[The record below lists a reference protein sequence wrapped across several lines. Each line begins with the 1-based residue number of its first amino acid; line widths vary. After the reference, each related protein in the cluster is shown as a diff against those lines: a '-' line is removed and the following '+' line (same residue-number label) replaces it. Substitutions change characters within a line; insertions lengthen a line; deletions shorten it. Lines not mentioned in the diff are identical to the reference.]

1 MKTLWLIRHA
11 KSSWADAEQA
21 DIERPLNER
30 GYQDLRF
37 MPERMSSAGV
47 PLPEIFISSPAIRAY
62 STALIYAQHLRYPA
76 EKIVLRDSLY
86 ESSVFDYLEV
96 IARIEQPFESAVVF
110 GHNPVLTQLINRISN
125 ATLDNLPTCG
135 IAGVAFKTNSWTDVL
150 DGEGV
155 IRYFDFPKN
164 PAT

>member
-11 KSSWADAEQA
+11 KSSWADSEQS

-30 GYQDLRF
+30 GYQDLRY
-37 MPERMSSAGV
+37 MPARMAVSAATK
-47 PLPEIFISSPAIRAY
+47 PEIFISSPAIRTY
-62 STALIYAQHLRYPA
+62 STALLFAQHLRYPT
-76 EKIVLRDSLY
+76 EKIILRDALY

-96 IARIEQPFESAVVF
+96 VAGIAQSYRAAAIF

-135 IAGVAFKTNSWTDVL
+135 IAAVEFKTNIWSSVL

-155 IRYFDFPKN
+155 VRYFDYPKN
-164 PAT
+164 PGT